1 MKNFVVFVFVVAACS
16 LQSGCASIIS
26 GRNAEVAIDS
36 YPSNAHVVIH
46 DNDGRQVASL
56 NTPGV
61 VSLKRNR
68 RYFLPARYTATI
80 EAPGFAPAEV
90 PVRST
95 VNPWVLGNVL
105 FGLGGVAG
113 LAVDNATGAAWM
125 PRHSVIHSQLAPL
138 GGPGQGPVYSAN
150 DPASQPNPPAA
161 NTPAQDARIV
171 SRPSQSSPLATPSDY
186 ARSGGYSSASS
197 SKAWIPFHTEEQE
210 RFAERS
216 LESPNERIQAEGATA
231 RRSLY

>member
-1 MKNFVVFVFVVAACS
+1 MKTSFIPSISTLALCS
-16 LQSGCASIIS
+16 LLTGCASVIS

-36 YPSNAHVVIH
+36 FPSNARVVIH

-80 EAPGFAPAEV
+80 EAPGYAPAEV

-105 FGLGGVAG
+105 FGFGGVAG

-138 GGPGQGPVYSAN
+138 GGPGQGPMYSSN
-150 DPASQPNPPAA
+150 EPAA
-161 NTPAQDARIV
+161 QHPQYVAERAGQTA
-171 SRPSQSSPLATPSDY
+171 PSQS
-186 ARSGGYSSASS
+186 
-197 SKAWIPFHTEEQE
+197 
-210 RFAERS
+210 
-216 LESPNERIQAEGATA
+216 GAQDGPPTST
-231 RRSLY
+231 R